1 MIDEKRKATSWVMAV
16 EPTTNKLKLGFM
28 FGGGVHFNTK
38 GCEAVYQIIT
48 DMAKRLD
55 TAAEYKNQ
63 IDRDVSALSVRLA
76 KAEAKLISHEV
87 KRIAGV
93 TSKVTAREVFLHIAY
108 WTVII
113 WLTTS

>member
-1 MIDEKRKATSWVMAV
+1 MIDEKRKATSWVTAI

-28 FGGGVHFNTK
+28 FGGGVSFNAK
-38 GCEAVYQIIT
+38 GSEAVYRIMT

-55 TAAEYKNQ
+55 TVSQNVGPVKEKLEEYKL
-63 IDRDVSALSVRLA
+63 RAL
-76 KAEAKLISHEV
+76 KAEAKLVAHEV
-87 KRIAGV
+87 ERTPRI